1 MVSMKKIIF
10 ICIALLVV
18 LVFLL
23 NFKYTLKFEPIEKVI
38 PNDEL
43 NPISSTM
50 KPWFS
55 IRDKKYNPWYDL
67 NYISNIGLSCEEWD
81 MDKYTYIICFGYELK
96 KLSFSPLLL
105 NMKSD
110 FQIEYIGITEFN
122 EEFSNCVYVYRI
134 PKMNIDFNYGE
145 PARYSK
151 FGDYTY
157 EELLNEKY
165 NVNYKTDQSGDGPKP
180 LKK

>member
-1 MVSMKKIIF
+1 M
-10 ICIALLVV
+10 LVV
-18 LVFLL
+18 LVLL
-23 NFKYTLKFEPIEKVI
+23 MKFKYNLKFEAIEEVI
-38 PNDEL
+38 PNEEL

-55 IRDKKYNPWYDL
+55 IRNEKYNPWYDL
-67 NYISNIGLSCEEWD
+67 NYISDIGLNCEEWD
-81 MDKYTYIICFGYELK
+81 IDKYTYIICLGYELK

-105 NMKSD
+105 NIKSD

-122 EEFSNCVYVYRI
+122 SAFSNRVYVYRI

-157 EELLNEKY
+157 DELLNKKY
-165 NVNYKTDQSGDGPKP
+165 NVNGKQSGDG
-180 LKK
+180 